1 MTKPRLLLD
10 VVADWHLTVEDIGCR
25 TDTFTLG
32 ASPANKNLTT
42 PAEPGLAII
51 NVFLVLESAGKP
63 N

>member
-1 MTKPRLLLD
+1 MTKPMLLRD
-10 VVADWHLTVEDIGCR
+10 IVADCRLTVEDIGCR

-51 NVFLVLESAGKP
+51 NVFLALESTGKP